1 MFFFWS
7 DDDGTVIEYDLADVR
22 PEQKSMAKNLFETVG
37 QAIGKSTRTSISLHS
52 NFYELG
58 GNSLNSIYTV
68 AQLRN
73 QGYRIGIT
81 DFITAKTLRQVLDKM
96 ALSASVS
103 DSTDTDGSAVEKDI
117 EDNEL
122 AHMRLRSTP
131 LKSSDNSE
139 VIE

>member
-1 MFFFWS
+1 MPGEHKS
-7 DDDGTVIEYDLADVR
+7 LAKD
-22 PEQKSMAKNLFETVG
+22 LFETVG
-37 QAIGKSTRTSISLHS
+37 QAIGKSARASIGLHS

-81 DFITAKTLRQVLDKM
+81 DFITAKTLRQVLEKM
-96 ALSASVS
+96 AASASVV
-103 DSTDTDGSAVEKDI
+103 DAADADAAALEKDG
-117 EDNEL
+117 EDNGL
-122 AHMRLRSTP
+122 AEMRLRSTA
-131 LKSSDNSE
+131 LKAGDKSA